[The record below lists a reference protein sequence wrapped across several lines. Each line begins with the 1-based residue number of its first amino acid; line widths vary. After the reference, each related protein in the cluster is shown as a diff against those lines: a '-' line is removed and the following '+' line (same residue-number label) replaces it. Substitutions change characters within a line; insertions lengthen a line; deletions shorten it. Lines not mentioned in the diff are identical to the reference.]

1 MTERIPYFKVIPPD
15 PLILILSGL
24 SGAGKDTVIE
34 TLKRDPGF
42 RFHFVVTMNTRA
54 PREHEVDGVD
64 YHFITRE
71 HFAAMIER
79 DELVEYAKVYDD
91 YKGISRAEIDQA
103 FSTGHDLLL
112 RIDHQGARKVKEQYP
127 QAISIFI
134 IPPDSE
140 TWSRRL
146 IGRGTDSASD
156 LQTRLSTANQ
166 ELDHISD
173 FDYLVIND
181 SLEQTK
187 KSILTIIEAERCR
200 TIRNHI
206 RRTPIDRETA

>member
-1 MTERIPYFKVIPPD
+1 MTENIPYFKVSPPD

-34 TLKRDPGF
+34 ALKHDSGF
-42 RFHFVVTMNTRA
+42 SFHFVVTMNTRA

-64 YHFITRE
+64 YHFISRE
-71 HFAAMIER
+71 HFTAMIER
-79 DELVEYAKVYDD
+79 NELVEYAKVYDD
-91 YKGISRAEIDQA
+91 YKGISRSEIDRA
-103 FSTGHDLLL
+103 FSTGRDLLL
-112 RIDHQGARKVKEQYP
+112 RVDHQGARKVKEQYP
-127 QAISIFI
+127 QAISIFL

-146 IGRGTDSASD
+146 IGRGTDSTSD
-156 LQTRLSTANQ
+156 LRTRLSTADQ

-181 SLEQTK
+181 SLDQTK

-200 TIRNHI
+200 TVRNHI
-206 RRTPIDRETA
+206 RRTPIGQGIA